1 MERLERKVRREDI
14 NVVGKGRLPVVAFG
28 IVAIQGQPGGGA
40 GRGRPCSGL
49 LHGKARGGA
58 HKAAAPRRPSAGGR
72 RACGIQIPLPRSCPP
87 LPRPA
92 PQPNVNTAL
101 PRGAGVEIDAD
112 VLDRAAA
119 ALGADPRCMSAT
131 VRIAEAEAAGDGGIA
146 IRRVSTPVARR
157 TRRGGAYFEDAEIF
171 QARVRTSDPSVP
183 ALVPRAM
190 LGPNTEFADVVVSL
204 RPAAPDGPGGPGGPA
219 AVPPI
224 VLHANLTGAVQSGGA
239 TELVLTVTGTE
250 QAEGGG

>member
-1 MERLERKVRREDI
+1 M
-14 NVVGKGRLPVVAFG
+14 
-28 IVAIQGQPGGGA
+28 
-40 GRGRPCSGL
+40 
-49 LHGKARGGA
+49 
-58 HKAAAPRRPSAGGR
+58 
-72 RACGIQIPLPRSCPP
+72 
-87 LPRPA
+87 
-92 PQPNVNTAL
+92 
-101 PRGAGVEIDAD
+101 EIDAN
-112 VLDRAAA
+112 VLDKAAA
-119 ALGADPRCMSAT
+119 ALAGDPRCMSAA
-131 VRIAEAEAAGDGGIA
+131 VRIAEGSATGDGGIT

-204 RPAAPDGPGGPGGPA
+204 RPAAPGGPGGQA

-250 QAEGGG
+250 RAESGG